1 MDNKE
6 NNNIYEPLKIEVI
19 YFDSEDVILTSED
32 DFDGE
37 ITT

>member
-6 NNNIYEPLKIEVI
+6 NNNKYEPLKIEVI